1 MTEYFLTFATLS
13 GLVELFLIMG
23 TIIISLTV
31 TFLGYYLLKWYGD
44 LMNVQFETIG
54 PIIIILIISITVSLL
69 FNNIFEIS
77 ADTMLHCYILE
88 DRLNQR
94 LKYAEYSC
102 PDKMY
107 NIITEMNT
115 HKRLVNTKE

>member
-1 MTEYFLTFATLS
+1 MTENFLTFATLS

-31 TFLGYYLLKWYGD
+31 TFIGYYLLKWYGD
-44 LMNVQFETIG
+44 MLNVEFETIG
-54 PIIIILIISITVSLL
+54 PITIILIISVTVSLL

-88 DRLNQR
+88 DRLN
-94 LKYAEYSC
+94 
-102 PDKMY
+102 
-107 NIITEMNT
+107 
-115 HKRLVNTKE
+115 